1 MTRNPTACVC
11 LTMMTTRLM
20 SLSVAGLVACAACAT
35 EPPASTKRQPV
46 REYDSVAPVQVPA
59 ATNVSLPRGLLDA
72 LTADASKRTG
82 VAADQVTVASAE
94 KVTWTDG
101 ALGCPQPGRMYTQS
115 LVPGYRVFVRA
126 GDRTLLYHTS
136 ETDQLVQCPTV
147 SLRPV
152 KPDAPVAQ

>member
-1 MTRNPTACVC
+1 
-11 LTMMTTRLM
+11 MMTSRLI

-35 EPPASTKRQPV
+35 EPPATTKRPPV
-46 REYDSVAPVQVPA
+46 REYDSVAPVQVSP
-59 ATNVSLPRGLLDA
+59 ATNVALPPALLDA
-72 LTADASKRTG
+72 LRSDASKRTG
-82 VAADQVTVASAE
+82 LAADQVTVASAE

-101 ALGCPQPGRMYTQS
+101 ALGCPQPGRMYTQA

-136 ETDQLVQCPTV
+136 ESGQVVQCPTV

-152 KPDAPVAQ
+152 KPDASVAE

>member
-1 MTRNPTACVC
+1 MK
-11 LTMMTTRLM
+11 TTRLVPLSIA
-20 SLSVAGLVACAACAT
+20 SLLACAACAT
-35 EPPASTKRQPV
+35 AQNRTQP
-46 REYDSVAPVQVPA
+46 REYGSVTPVQPSA
-59 ATNVSLPRGLLDA
+59 TTNVPLPQSVLDA
-72 LTADASKRTG
+72 LRADASKRAGLATE
-82 VAADQVTVASAE
+82 QVTVASAE

-115 LVPGYRVFVRA
+115 LVPGYRVFIRA

-136 ETDQLVQCPTV
+136 ETDQVVHCPTV